1 MVPLW
6 NRNIYF
12 GWCWSWHV
20 ATLPLNG
27 VTLQIYF
34 TGALVSL
41 RLIDSIVFIWSP
53 LSPMLLFASAC
64 CQEVSLSIVQEDTIT
79 LVYEYLCLPG
89 QPLEH
94 LLPVVQA
101 GGEYKY
107 LGWPCELSLASQTLP
122 GEDVCCCSSLTSQA
136 CGLGM
141 IHVLWEKY
149 LGLGPGPSLRQ
160 GKRGSCPGP
169 CHCCGAQSSCLILA
183 NYPSLNSLAVSWYL
197 SVKCCPALPYCCV
210 QMTHL
215 QTLCLH
221 VNNRHSYVNSGGITK

>member
-1 MVPLW
+1 MQAVGAWIYRKYSSSFWKAEELYRALRVRMQALMCLIRVNITGLFCFIKWFGVVVPLW

-101 GGEYKY
+101 GGE
-107 LGWPCELSLASQTLP
+107 
-122 GEDVCCCSSLTSQA
+122 
-136 CGLGM
+136 
-141 IHVLWEKY
+141 
-149 LGLGPGPSLRQ
+149 
-160 GKRGSCPGP
+160 
-169 CHCCGAQSSCLILA
+169 
-183 NYPSLNSLAVSWYL
+183 
-197 SVKCCPALPYCCV
+197 
-210 QMTHL
+210 
-215 QTLCLH
+215 
-221 VNNRHSYVNSGGITK
+221 